1 MGELEWCSKR
11 RSFLSSPSWCSV
23 TTRGV
28 MRRSYRKDC
37 IDFGSEYLCVLYP
50 QSLRNAINKQL
61 IRRTDVWKTLLCI
74 QSSFD
79 DALFDSQQ
87 SARDGSNLS
96 GDPFQLPISS
106 LSSPQST
113 QPKPPKKLKS
123 PSVLGAENRYYHSTL
138 QSVQSVQEMETVVAM
153 PGKPSASG
161 LRFSSPN
168 VKSKQ
173 PLGFV
178 SLDQAVKELRVG
190 AANPPVQWSHMPFD
204 TKRESDL
211 GIRLSL
217 DSIPSPQES
226 PRSSQSEEKR
236 LVTHWLGEEKRPS
249 NRMQGEEKRLSTHF
263 LGEEKRLSTH
273 FLGEEKRLST
283 HFPSKKPQYSDHQQQ
298 RELIGEDKGRCRF
311 TEVTRSRLVEGT
323 HHARRAQPE
332 EAGVPAQRLAG
343 RQPSAGV
350 RAGRAGSRGRAGD
363 DGGEARRSSRAVQY
377 PVAAL
382 LAPLTPPAIINHYY
396 TSLHVLHKEV
406 WALSRIAYHRTV
418 LQLYSP
424 SLFARL
430 QALHLDAELYAWDWF
445 SQLFMGVFP
454 LHQCSVVLDML
465 ISVSND
471 DLVLVCL
478 SVAIVD
484 ELRELIM
491 KVAALG
497 ACEA

>member
-1 MGELEWCSKR
+1 M
-11 RSFLSSPSWCSV
+11 
-23 TTRGV
+23 
-28 MRRSYRKDC
+28 
-37 IDFGSEYLCVLYP
+37 
-50 QSLRNAINKQL
+50 
-61 IRRTDVWKTLLCI
+61 
-74 QSSFD
+74 
-79 DALFDSQQ
+79 
-87 SARDGSNLS
+87 
-96 GDPFQLPISS
+96 
-106 LSSPQST
+106 
-113 QPKPPKKLKS
+113 
-123 PSVLGAENRYYHSTL
+123 
-138 QSVQSVQEMETVVAM
+138 
-153 PGKPSASG
+153 
-161 LRFSSPN
+161 
-168 VKSKQ
+168 
-173 PLGFV
+173 
-178 SLDQAVKELRVG
+178 
-190 AANPPVQWSHMPFD
+190 
-204 TKRESDL
+204 
-211 GIRLSL
+211 
-217 DSIPSPQES
+217 
-226 PRSSQSEEKR
+226 
-236 LVTHWLGEEKRPS
+236 THWLGEEKRPS
-249 NRMQGEEKRLSTHF
+249 NRMQGEEKRFSNHFLGEEKRLSTHF

-283 HFPSKKPQYSDHQQQ
+283 HFPSKKPQYSDHHQQ

-454 LHQCSVVLDML
+454 LHQCSVALDML

>member
-1 MGELEWCSKR
+1 
-11 RSFLSSPSWCSV
+11 
-23 TTRGV
+23 

-61 IRRTDVWKTLLCI
+61 IHRTDVWKTLLCI

-123 PSVLGAENRYYHSTL
+123 PSVLGAENRSYHSTL

-249 NRMQGEEKRLSTHF
+249 NRMQGEEKRFSN
-263 LGEEKRLSTH
+263 H

>member
-1 MGELEWCSKR
+1 
-11 RSFLSSPSWCSV
+11 
-23 TTRGV
+23 

-123 PSVLGAENRYYHSTL
+123 PSVLGAENRSYHSTL

-249 NRMQGEEKRLSTHF
+249 KRMQGEEKRFSN
-263 LGEEKRLSTH
+263 H

>member
-1 MGELEWCSKR
+1 
-11 RSFLSSPSWCSV
+11 
-23 TTRGV
+23 

-61 IRRTDVWKTLLCI
+61 IHRTDVWKTLLCI

-123 PSVLGAENRYYHSTL
+123 PSVLGAENRSYHSTL

-249 NRMQGEEKRLSTHF
+249 NRMQGEEKRLSTHFLGEEKRLSTHF

>member
-1 MGELEWCSKR
+1 
-11 RSFLSSPSWCSV
+11 
-23 TTRGV
+23 

-61 IRRTDVWKTLLCI
+61 IHRTDVWKTLLCI

-123 PSVLGAENRYYHSTL
+123 PSVLGAENRSYHSTL

-249 NRMQGEEKRLSTHF
+249 NRMQGEEKRFSNHF

>member
-1 MGELEWCSKR
+1 
-11 RSFLSSPSWCSV
+11 
-23 TTRGV
+23 

-61 IRRTDVWKTLLCI
+61 ICRTDVWKTLLCI

-96 GDPFQLPISS
+96 GDSFQLPISS

-123 PSVLGAENRYYHSTL
+123 PSVLGAENRSYHSTL

-217 DSIPSPQES
+217 GSIPSPQES

-249 NRMQGEEKRLSTHF
+249 NRMQGEEKRFSNHF

>member
-1 MGELEWCSKR
+1 
-11 RSFLSSPSWCSV
+11 
-23 TTRGV
+23 

-50 QSLRNAINKQL
+50 QSLRNAINEQL
-61 IRRTDVWKTLLCI
+61 IHRTDVWKTLLCI

-123 PSVLGAENRYYHSTL
+123 PSVLGAENRSYHSTL
-138 QSVQSVQEMETVVAM
+138 QSVQSVQETETVVAM

-226 PRSSQSEEKR
+226 PRSSQSEER
-236 LVTHWLGEEKRPS
+236 CLVTHWLGEEKRPS
-249 NRMQGEEKRLSTHF
+249 NRMQGEEKRFSNHFLGEEKRLSTHF
-263 LGEEKRLSTH
+263 LGEEKCLSTH

-283 HFPSKKPQYSDHQQQ
+283 HFPSKKPQYSDRQQQ

-382 LAPLTPPAIINHYY
+382 LAPLTQPAIINHYY

-418 LQLYSP
+418 LHLYSP

-497 ACEA
+497 ECEA

>member
-1 MGELEWCSKR
+1 
-11 RSFLSSPSWCSV
+11 
-23 TTRGV
+23 

-61 IRRTDVWKTLLCI
+61 IHRTDVWKTLLCI

-123 PSVLGAENRYYHSTL
+123 PSVLGAENRSYHSTL

>member
-1 MGELEWCSKR
+1 
-11 RSFLSSPSWCSV
+11 
-23 TTRGV
+23 

-50 QSLRNAINKQL
+50 QSLRNAINEQL
-61 IRRTDVWKTLLCI
+61 IHRTDVWKTLLCI
-74 QSSFD
+74 QSSFG

-123 PSVLGAENRYYHSTL
+123 PSVLGAENRSYHSTL
-138 QSVQSVQEMETVVAM
+138 QSVQSVQETETVVAM

-263 LGEEKRLSTH
+263 LGEEKCLSTH

-283 HFPSKKPQYSDHQQQ
+283 HFPSKKPQYSDRQQQ

-406 WALSRIAYHRTV
+406 WALSRIAYHRIV

-497 ACEA
+497 ECEA

>member
-1 MGELEWCSKR
+1 
-11 RSFLSSPSWCSV
+11 
-23 TTRGV
+23 

-61 IRRTDVWKTLLCI
+61 IHRTDVWKTLLCI

-123 PSVLGAENRYYHSTL
+123 PSVLGAENRSYHSTL

-249 NRMQGEEKRLSTHF
+249 NRMQ
-263 LGEEKRLSTH
+263 GEEKRLSTH

-465 ISVSND
+465 VSVSND

>member
-1 MGELEWCSKR
+1 
-11 RSFLSSPSWCSV
+11 
-23 TTRGV
+23 

-61 IRRTDVWKTLLCI
+61 IHRTDVWKTLLCI

-123 PSVLGAENRYYHSTL
+123 PSVLGAENRSYHSTL

-249 NRMQGEEKRLSTHF
+249 NRMQ
-263 LGEEKRLSTH
+263 GEEKRLSTH

>member
-1 MGELEWCSKR
+1 
-11 RSFLSSPSWCSV
+11 
-23 TTRGV
+23 

-61 IRRTDVWKTLLCI
+61 IHRTDVWKTLLCI

-87 SARDGSNLS
+87 SACDGSNLS

-123 PSVLGAENRYYHSTL
+123 PSVLGAENRSYHSTL

-226 PRSSQSEEKR
+226 PRSSQSEER
-236 LVTHWLGEEKRPS
+236 CLVTHWLGEEKRPS
-249 NRMQGEEKRLSTHF
+249 NRMQGEEKRFSNHF

>member
-1 MGELEWCSKR
+1 
-11 RSFLSSPSWCSV
+11 
-23 TTRGV
+23 

-106 LSSPQST
+106 LSLQQST
-113 QPKPPKKLKS
+113 QSKPPKKLKS
-123 PSVLGAENRYYHSTL
+123 PSVLGAENRSYHSTL
-138 QSVQSVQEMETVVAM
+138 QSVQSVQSVQEMETVVAM

-273 FLGEEKRLST
+273 F
-283 HFPSKKPQYSDHQQQ
+283 PSKKPQYSDHQQQ

-350 RAGRAGSRGRAGD
+350 RAGRAGD

>member
-1 MGELEWCSKR
+1 
-11 RSFLSSPSWCSV
+11 
-23 TTRGV
+23 

-61 IRRTDVWKTLLCI
+61 IHRTDVWKTLLCI

-123 PSVLGAENRYYHSTL
+123 PSVLGAENRSYHSTL

-204 TKRESDL
+204 TKRESEL

-249 NRMQGEEKRLSTHF
+249 NRMQGEEKRFSNHF

>member
-1 MGELEWCSKR
+1 
-11 RSFLSSPSWCSV
+11 
-23 TTRGV
+23 

-61 IRRTDVWKTLLCI
+61 IHRTDVWKTLLCI

-123 PSVLGAENRYYHSTL
+123 PSVLGAENRSYHSTL

-249 NRMQGEEKRLSTHF
+249 NRMQGEEKRFSNHF
-263 LGEEKRLSTH
+263 LGEEKRFSNH